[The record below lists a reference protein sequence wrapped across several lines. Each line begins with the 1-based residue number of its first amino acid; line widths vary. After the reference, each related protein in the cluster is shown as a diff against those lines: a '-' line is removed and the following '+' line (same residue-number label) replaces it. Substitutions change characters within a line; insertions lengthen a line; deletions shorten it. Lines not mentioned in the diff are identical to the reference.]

1 MTLRSWTGPSYA
13 AVTKDIVS
21 RLTPIPKEARL
32 AAMLEQI
39 AKLDGQTES
48 ASLLERFIFCLFAL
62 AFHVQVGGLTLK
74 VASELIELSRAILK
88 LQGSLVVTGKL
99 SWLSGE
105 LHILMGQVFNT
116 FGRRWD
122 ALWQQEYGLY
132 FGTRNE
138 ASQKAFSGYT
148 LGQRL
153 LRLGY
158 AKESISHFQGAI
170 KDSDDSKVAV
180 AAQLSLV
187 RALFMSGAIPS
198 AIANSEKMLESTLAP
213 NHRDEVRWGMTLFG
227 CLASFDL
234 AELLTLSRKNESYKH
249 PSYQLELALWMY
261 AWPDD
266 RYHNQIPSSR
276 YLRRKFGSTEG
287 FVKDFL
293 NSVEM
298 LQDLYEG
305 VGSNVVKIE
314 KIEELLSSKNLL
326 VTIDKEVLLTLAVFR
341 WLKKARWP
349 RLARFTEL
357 DLRSLGFRL
366 TDTQN
371 FDFWGLLAKV

>member
-1 MTLRSWTGPSYA
+1 MTFRSWTGPSYT
-13 AVTKDIVS
+13 AVTNDLVM
-21 RLTPIPKEARL
+21 RLTPIPKETRL

-39 AKLDGQTES
+39 ATLDGQTEP
-48 ASLLERFIFCLFAL
+48 APLLERFILCQFAL

-105 LHILMGQVFNT
+105 MHILMGQVFNT

-138 ASQKAFSGYT
+138 AKEKAFSSYT

-158 AKESISHFQGAI
+158 AKESVAHFQDAI
-170 KDSDDSKVAV
+170 KDADDSKVV
-180 AAQLSLV
+180 DAAHLSLV
-187 RALFMSGAIPS
+187 RAHFMSGSLSS
-198 AIANSEKMLESTLAP
+198 AIAISEKMLKMTLAP
-213 NHRDEVRWGMTLFG
+213 NHRDEVLWGMTLFG
-227 CLASFDL
+227 CLTTFEL
-234 AELLTLSRKNESYKH
+234 APLLTLSRKNETYKH

-266 RYHNQIPSSR
+266 RYHKQIPSSR

-293 NSVEM
+293 HSVEM

-314 KIEELLSSKNLL
+314 KIEELLSSKSLL
-326 VTIDKEVLLTLAVFR
+326 VTIDKEVLLTLAVLR

-371 FDFWGLLAKV
+371 FDFWGLLPKT